1 MPNARLAL
9 LAAAATTLAA
19 AAPAHADHVPLPEN
33 DPFYAVPKQRKLA
46 DVPSGKVLASRE
58 VEVNSNDVPIPA
70 QAWQVKY
77 RTIDVHGKPSA
88 YVATVMVPEEP
99 WTGGGPRPLVSY
111 QTAEDGVGS
120 KCSPSY
126 GLRAGLKAGGTN
138 SANETNLMRQALMR
152 GWAVVA
158 PDYEGPRSEFLG
170 AKGEARGVIDGARAA
185 LRFKPAGL
193 DRRHTPVGLWGY
205 SGGAL
210 ASTLAAQLQPRY
222 APDLEL
228 AGVAL
233 GGTPADIQATM
244 QAFSGGPAGGA
255 IVVGLV
261 GADRSYPQFGVQQY
275 LNAYGRAALAE
286 SQSDCIADSAARYPA
301 ARFEDFAADPGV
313 IDLPEVQRLFRKMSP
328 LWFRGEPAAPV
339 YEYHAVADELAP
351 IGPARQLVQRFCN
364 AGVTVQHVEDYT
376 SEHVSLV
383 ASGAPGAMDYLG
395 ARFAG
400 EPAPSTC

>member
-1 MPNARLAL
+1 MRLFRFTLCTVALAL
-9 LAAAATTLAA
+9 AG
-19 AAPAHADHVPLPEN
+19 AAPALADHVPLPED
-33 DPFYAVPKQRKLA
+33 DPFYAVPKAAKLA
-46 DVPSGKVLASRE
+46 SKPNGKLLASRP
-58 VEVNSNDVPIPA
+58 VEVNANDVPIPA
-70 QAWQVKY
+70 TAWQVKY
-77 RTIDVHGKPSA
+77 KTIDVHGNPSA
-88 YVATVMVPEEP
+88 YVATVMLPDAP
-99 WTGGGPRPLVSY
+99 WTGPGPRPLVSY

-120 KCSPSY
+120 RCSPSY
-126 GLRAGLKAGGTN
+126 GLRAGYEAGGTN
-138 SANETNLMRQALMR
+138 SANEANLMRQAMER

-170 AKGEARGVIDGARAA
+170 AKGEARGVIDGVRAA
-185 LRFKPAGL
+185 LRFKPAGF
-193 DRRHTPVGLWGY
+193 DRRATPVGLWGY

-222 APDLEL
+222 APELEF

-233 GGTPADIQATM
+233 GGTPADIEATM

-255 IVVGLV
+255 IAVGLV
-261 GADRSYPQFGVQQY
+261 GADRSYPQFDVPQY
-275 LNAYGRAALAE
+275 MSEFGRRALAE
-286 SQSDCIADSAARYPA
+286 SQSDCIGDAVARYPA
-301 ARFEDFAADPGV
+301 ASFEDFASGPGV
-313 IDLPEVQRLFRKMSP
+313 IELPAVQRLFRKMSP
-328 LWFRGEPAAPV
+328 LWFRGEPSAPV

-351 IGPARQLVQRFCN
+351 VGPARLLVQRFCD

-383 ASGAPGAMDYLG
+383 VSGAFGAMDYLA

>member
-1 MPNARLAL
+1 MPAIRLAL
-9 LAAAATTLAA
+9 LTIAALLTAS
-19 AAPAHADHVPLPEN
+19 PALADHVPLPED
-33 DPFYAVPKQRKLA
+33 DPFYSVPKQRKLA
-46 DVPSGKVLASRE
+46 GKPSGAVLASRE
-58 VEVNSNDVPIPA
+58 VEVNSNDIPIPA
-70 QAWQVKY
+70 TAWQIKY
-77 RTIDVHGKPSA
+77 RTIDVHGRPSA
-88 YVATVMVPEEP
+88 YVATVMIPDAA
-99 WTGGGPRPLVSY
+99 WTGSGPRPLVSY

-126 GLRAGLKAGGTN
+126 GLRAGSEAGGSN
-138 SANETNLMRQALMR
+138 SANEANLMRQALAR

-170 AKGEARGVIDGARAA
+170 AKGEARGVIDGVRAA
-185 LRFKPAGL
+185 LRFGPAGFEAGK
-193 DRRHTPVGLWGY
+193 TPVGLWGY

-222 APDLEL
+222 APNLQFD
-228 AGVAL
+228 GVAL
-233 GGTPADIQATM
+233 GGTPADIEATM

-255 IVVGLV
+255 IAVGLV
-261 GADRSYPQFGVQQY
+261 GADRSYPRFNIPQY
-275 LNAYGRAALAE
+275 LNAFGRQALAD
-286 SQSDCIADSAARYPA
+286 SRSDCIGDAVARYPG
-301 ARFEDFAADPGV
+301 ARFEDFASDPGV
-313 IDLPEVQRLFRKMSP
+313 IDLPAVQRLFRKMSP

-351 IGPARQLVQRFCN
+351 IGPARLLVQRFCD
-364 AGVTVQHVEDYT
+364 AGVRVQQVEDYT

-383 ASGAPGAMDYLG
+383 ASGAPGAMDSLA